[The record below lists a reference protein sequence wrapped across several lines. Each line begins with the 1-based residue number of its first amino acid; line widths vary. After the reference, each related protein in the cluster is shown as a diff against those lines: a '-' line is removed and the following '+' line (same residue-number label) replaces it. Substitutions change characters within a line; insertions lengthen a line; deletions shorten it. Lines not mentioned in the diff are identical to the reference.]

1 MIITGPNASG
11 KTTMLKTS
19 LFNILF
25 SQQIGLGFYSKAK
38 IKIFT
43 YLHCYL
49 NIPDTSGRDSLFQS
63 EARRCIE
70 ILNKITE
77 NDIKNTHLCV
87 FDELYSGTNPQEA
100 TDSATAYLKY
110 INKFP
115 NISFILTTHFLDLCK
130 NLQQYDTIKN
140 YNMETIEK
148 NNDFTYTYKLLDG
161 ISYVKGAIKVLKDL
175 NYPNEIINYFYN

>member
-1 MIITGPNASG
+1 MFSREWPYFN
-11 KTTMLKTS
+11 LS
-19 LFNILF
+19 LVHFNLI
-25 SQQIGLGFYSKAK
+25 Y
-38 IKIFT
+38 
-43 YLHCYL
+43 
-49 NIPDTSGRDSLFQS
+49 
-63 EARRCIE
+63 IE